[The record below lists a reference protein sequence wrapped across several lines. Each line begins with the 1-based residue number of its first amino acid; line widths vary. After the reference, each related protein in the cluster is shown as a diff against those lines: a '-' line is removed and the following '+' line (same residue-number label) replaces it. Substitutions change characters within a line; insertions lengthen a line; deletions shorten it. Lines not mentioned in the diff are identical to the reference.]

1 MRITVNLTRAENT
14 ALLGAGPVE
23 LDLEEYLLGVVPSEI
38 SVSSYIEALKAQA
51 VAPRTFAVKRAM
63 AGTVVDDTTSFQAY
77 RAPLAESSPRSRQAV
92 TETAGQVLT
101 YGGEI
106 IDCFYSA
113 SNGGTCKRSGEVWS
127 RDYPYYVNKPDPWD
141 TAAREEKPTS
151 ASHGVGLSQVG
162 CMWAARQE
170 IPYNEILAFYY
181 DGAALV
187 HEYGTGSVVGFEEET
202 GGEIGMKLVESFLT
216 KNPCYTAGR
225 KITVKG
231 LMLHSVGC
239 PQPKASAFINSW
251 NSPSYDNACVHGFID
266 GNDGTVYQT
275 LPWNHRG
282 WHCGSGSK
290 GSGNNTH
297 IGVEM
302 CEPAC
307 IKYTGGATFTCSDL
321 ATARKVAERTYNAAV
336 ELFAM
341 LCKQY
346 GLNPLSD
353 GVVISHK
360 EGHSRGIA
368 SNHGDPEHLWTQ
380 LGMGYTMNTFRQAVK
395 AKMAG
400 GSSGGTSS
408 GTLYRVRKSWGDASS
423 QLGAFAVLD
432 NAKALADKNP
442 GYAVF
447 DENGKQVYPSASG
460 STSNGTLYRV
470 RKSWSDAAS
479 QKGAFHVLDNA
490 KRCAD
495 ENPGYS
501 VFDEAG
507 KVVYTGAAASAT
519 YTVQKGDSLWAI
531 AAEYLGNGTRYT
543 EIKKLNGL
551 TSDVIYA
558 GQVLKLPNK

>member
-1 MRITVNLTRAENT
+1 MKISVKLTRAENT

-23 LDLEEYLLGVVPSEI
+23 LDLEEYLCGVVPSEI
-38 SVSSYIEALKAQA
+38 YESSHMEALRAQA
-51 VAPRTFAVKRAM
+51 VAARTFAVKRAM

-92 TETAGQVLT
+92 EETAGQVLT
-101 YGGEI
+101 YGGEV

-127 RDYPYYVNKPDPWD
+127 RNYPYYVNKPDPWD
-141 TAAREEKPTS
+141 TAARTEKPTNP
-151 ASHGVGLSQVG
+151 SHGVGLSQVG
-162 CMWAARQE
+162 CMWAAKQGV
-170 IPYNEILAFYY
+170 PYNEILAFYY
-181 DGAALV
+181 SGAALV

-395 AKMAG
+395 AKMDG
-400 GSSGGTSS
+400 GSSGDTSS
-408 GTLYRVRKSWGDASS
+408 GTLYRVRKSWSDASS

-447 DENGKQVYPSASG
+447 DESGKQVYPSTSG
-460 STSNGTLYRV
+460 STGSSTLYRV
-470 RKSWSDAAS
+470 RKSWADAAS
-479 QKGAFHVLDNA
+479 QKGAFNVLDNA

-507 KVVYTGAAASAT
+507 KVVYAGSAAAST

-531 AAEYLGNGTRYT
+531 AEKHLGNGTRYN

-558 GQVLKLPNK
+558 GQVLKLPN